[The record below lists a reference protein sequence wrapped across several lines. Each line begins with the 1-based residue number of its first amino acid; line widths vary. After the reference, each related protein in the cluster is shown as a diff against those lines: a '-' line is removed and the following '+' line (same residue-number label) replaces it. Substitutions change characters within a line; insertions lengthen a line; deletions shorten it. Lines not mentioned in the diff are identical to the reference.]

1 MINYGTSRDDEP
13 KQSHRVTSD
22 TYNGYHETVFDVNQ
36 IDVIKD
42 GECAG
47 LDVSLYAYPEN
58 SAAEM
63 YEIRKALQKGLDKV
77 DVQRYIN
84 RGFDSR
90 QLGVIF
96 DALDSGLTFERIDQF
111 ADLRHDAAQ
120 MAEVAEGL
128 KEGLDVRVYDRPEVM
143 DAEVMRALRHG
154 LENGNDLSDCW
165 SPGVSGVALEQI
177 QKGYSD
183 GTGGGLISYMMARGM
198 SDTDL
203 VALADG
209 LQRLRQDG
217 FDVSEGSMVFVQDNG
232 QRELFAGEQLVEL
245 ALGAHD
251 GIDYGRYMD
260 SRLDGNMMRQYRF
273 ALTYEGASKEVK
285 DWFGRVVD
293 DLRDKPEVKER
304 TAVTVQE
311 EDERTDAE
319 WDALADQ
326 YDEIPF

>member
-1 MINYGTSRDDEP
+1 MINYGTSKDDVT
-13 KQSHRVTSD
+13 KHHRVTGD

-36 IDVIKD
+36 IDIIKD

-47 LDVSLYAYPEN
+47 LNVSLYAYPEN

-63 YEIRKALQKGLDKV
+63 YEIRKALQRGLDEA

-96 DALDSGLTFERIDQF
+96 DALESGLWFKK
-111 ADLRHDAAQ
+111 

-183 GTGGGLISYMMARGM
+183 GTGGGLIAYMMSRGM

-209 LQRLRQDG
+209 LQKLRQDG
-217 FDVSEGSMVFVQDNG
+217 FDVSEGSMAFEQDNG
-232 QRELFAGEQLVEL
+232 RRELFAGEQLVEL

-273 ALTYEGASKEVK
+273 VLTYEGASKEVK
-285 DWFGRVVD
+285 DWFGRVVE
-293 DLRDKPEVKER
+293 DLTKKPEVKEQ
-304 TAVTVQE
+304 TSVTVQE

-319 WDALADQ
+319 WDALAEQ
-326 YDEIPF
+326 YDEIPY